1 MGAALTAATVMREAA
16 TGAAALGTVTYV
28 NSITL
33 QFSSY
38 TFYTYR
44 NLELAIIKIE
54 PDLLLILR
62 IMRCIE

>member
-1 MGAALTAATVMREAA
+1 MGAALTGATVMREAA
-16 TGAAALGTVTYV
+16 TGAAALGTVTYMT
-28 NSITL
+28 SITL

-38 TFYTYR
+38 TYR
-44 NLELAIIKIE
+44 NLVLAIIKIE